1 MIEYIINNASGCLV
15 FQNGTSI
22 QNSKTNLG
30 YVKQLCMDNLFTY
43 EGYLKSVRYLFN
55 KHYLIPVYV
64 NEIVMLI
71 PTKRVRDYENIW
83 INYQAI
89 ENIKST
95 TYGVCILFFSKIE
108 LNINLKIETLQ
119 KQIQYLKEIR
129 NHKVKHFH
137 F

>member
-1 MIEYIINNASGCLV
+1 MIEYIINNTSGCLV
-15 FQNGTSI
+15 FQDGISM
-22 QNSKTNLG
+22 QHSKTNLSV
-30 YVKQLCMDNLFTY
+30 VKQLCMKNLFTY
-43 EGYLKSVRYLFN
+43 EGYLKSVRYLFD

-64 NEIVMLI
+64 NETLMLI

-83 INYQAI
+83 INFMAI
-89 ENIKST
+89 EDIQKT
-95 TYGVCILFFSKIE
+95 EYGTCILFFSKIK
-108 LNINLKIETLQ
+108 LNVNLKIETLQ